1 MFTGQEGSRSLSD
14 VGTDFTRDSNIP
26 GTVSVTLIELIL
38 IIFFWFSF
46 FYLS

>member
-14 VGTDFTRDSNIP
+14 VGPDFTRDSNIP

-38 IIFFWFSF
+38 IIFFCLVF
-46 FYLS
+46 FYFS